1 MLRNKEPSHVIFYC
15 STFLAAFLLFQIELI
30 VAKILLPVY
39 GGSYAVWGGCLVFFQ
54 AVLLLGYVFAHYAIK
69 SWGITRHRIVH
80 LFLLFLPLILS
91 FPGQSLHVSDAKQNS
106 FLMLDIFYQL
116 LITIGPAFFVLSTM
130 SLVLQAWMVANVI
143 PAKVGNGRDRSL
155 QQDPRLPP
163 AGATSLKI
171 SGATGEE
178 KHSGVTG
185 EEKYLE
191 VTKENNPYVLY
202 AVSNWGS
209 MLGLLTYPFFFEWQ
223 FGIKDQ
229 LEIWKAGYIALCV
242 FQILGYIMIKVKGD
256 RAFAFVSLRTPLLSL
271 RGGAVLSDDEA
282 IPKLLI
288 NLKTSIIERLRD
300 CFASLRS
307 ARNDTRELPSEES
320 KDLSLDINGKKMV
333 IWILLGACGVVSFLS
348 VTNIVTSEIAPIPLL
363 WIIPLALYLLSFI
376 LNFQSRPFAPA
387 WIQRHIHIIIAS
399 GVIVYFQLF
408 QLRIFSIKELMELYT
423 VQFLI
428 CMFCQKEL
436 VDQRP
441 SDAKNLTLFYVAI
454 ALGSFLGGIFVS
466 WVVPL
471 VSNSFIEYFI
481 TFLLISIVLIF
492 KEQGSRVGINHFR
505 LITYLLV
512 FIALWPICFTRP
524 HFAGFVLMAFILII
538 AFHELRKNARAFN
551 LLIVCLIGFL
561 PFLDMIWFR
570 QIYIYQ
576 HRNYYGLT
584 KVYEQDRVRYLMHA
598 TTTHGAQ
605 SLQKR
610 YAHIPLTYYAIG
622 TPVSEVLT
630 TPQFQWTDI
639 AIVGLGAG
647 TLATYLKK
655 DQTLDFYELDPDIV
669 TMANE
674 FFTYTSLH
682 KEQIHFFLGDAR
694 LSFKQNVNKR
704 YDAIIV
710 DAFSG
715 DTIPAHLLTTEA
727 IDLYR
732 QRLRPEG
739 VILFH
744 ISNRYVNLAP
754 VLLSNARLLKG
765 YVCGKQNAAR
775 GDAYGSS
782 WVAMTWSKVSFQ
794 IFIQELHWLISPQDK
809 KSYLRAWSD
818 DYSHLLSAFKM
829 EDIIGMKKASKS
841 LKH

>member
-1 MLRNKEPSHVIFYC
+1 MIFYC

-30 VAKILLPVY
+30 AAKILLPVY

-54 AVLLLGYVFAHYAIK
+54 AALLLGYVFAHYAIK
-69 SWGITRHRIVH
+69 ALSVARYRIIH
-80 LFLLFLPLILS
+80 LFLLSLPLLLS
-91 FPGQSLHVSDAKQNS
+91 FPGRPLQIMDAEHDS
-106 FLMLDIFYQL
+106 FLMLDIFWQL
-116 LITIGPAFFVLSTM
+116 LTTIGPAFFVLSTM
-130 SLVLQAWMVANVI
+130 SLVLQAWWVE
-143 PAKVGNGRDRSL
+143 KKGT
-155 QQDPRLPP
+155 PRPWRGVPL
-163 AGATSLKI
+163 
-171 SGATGEE
+171 GE
-178 KHSGVTG
+178 T
-185 EEKYLE
+185 
-191 VTKENNPYVLY
+191 TKENNPYVLY

-223 FGIKDQ
+223 FGIQDQ
-229 LEIWKAGYIALCV
+229 LAIWKAGYIALCV
-242 FQILGYIMIKVKGD
+242 LQILGYIMIKVKGG
-256 RAFAFVSLRTPLLSL
+256 RTFAFVSLRTPFL
-271 RGGAVLSDDEA
+271 RGEA
-282 IPKLLI
+282 IPKFLNFI
-288 NLKTSIIERLRD
+288 RNFEI
-300 CFASLRS
+300 ASFYGQKIPP
-307 ARNDTRELPSEES
+307 RNDTGMAFSRETP
-320 KDLSLDINGKKMV
+320 DIDGRKLI

-363 WIIPLALYLLSFI
+363 WIIPLSLYLLSFI

-471 VSNSFIEYFI
+471 VSNSFVEYFI

-492 KEQGSRVGINHFR
+492 KEQGRRVGINHFR

-512 FIALWPICFTRP
+512 FIALWPIYFTRP
-524 HFAGFVLMAFILII
+524 HFAGFIVMAFILII
-538 AFHELRKNARAFN
+538 VFHELRKNARAFN

-576 HRNYYGLT
+576 HRNYYGVT
-584 KVYEQDRVRYLMHA
+584 KVHEHDNIRYLTHG

-610 YAHIPLTYYAIG
+610 YARIPVTYYAAG
-622 TPVSEVLT
+622 TPIFEVLT
-630 TPQFQWTDI
+630 SPQFQFKKI
-639 AIVGLGAG
+639 AVVGLGTG
-647 TLATYLKK
+647 TLATFLKG

-669 TMANE
+669 TMANKY
-674 FFTYTSLH
+674 FTYAPFH
-682 KEQIHFFLGDAR
+682 QEKIRYFIGDAR
-694 LSFKQNVNKR
+694 VLLKQNDGKR

-715 DTIPAHLLTTEA
+715 DTIPAHLLTMEA

-732 QRLRPEG
+732 QRLNPEG

-782 WVAMTWSKVSFQ
+782 WVAMTWSKASFQ
-794 IFIQELHWLISPQDK
+794 IFIQELHWIISPQDK

-829 EDIIGMKKASKS
+829 EDIVGIKKKGGRPFSKF
-841 LKH
+841 